1 MERLSKIYNENRRAC
16 AIGGAFMLSAAT
28 AMYFMRRRKLP
39 ASVMGIHRWQD
50 PHFKSENLALYSD
63 EAVARAK

>member
-1 MERLSKIYNENRRAC
+1 MERLSKLYNENRKAC

-39 ASVMGIHRWQD
+39 ASVMGIHRW
-50 PHFKSENLALYSD
+50 
-63 EAVARAK
+63 